1 MNVRAVKLDHNNVL
15 SEAPL
20 RPDFPVAP
28 PGSPRVFMPLPDVCI
43 TPATSPS
50 FELSPP
56 LPQEE
61 GFLAIPIRTARGRSV
76 AIVPPRKLPT
86 PPGPPPLYS
95 VLEAERRRHTNVQIA
110 SHPYANEPLA
120 TPDLTTDDIIMAL
133 HYADSVFGSDD
144 EESPDPDGPV
154 APQQRSSLDIVSVTT
169 SSDSSSEPQDGPFTL
184 SDNLVEEIRETAID
198 TDFLDELG
206 LSADDYRQLLEVVD
220 FVQFDDKE
228 EGLD

>member
-1 MNVRAVKLDHNNVL
+1 M
-15 SEAPL
+15 
-20 RPDFPVAP
+20 FTQ
-28 PGSPRVFMPLPDVCI
+28 LPDVCI

-61 GFLAIPIRTARGRSV
+61 GFLVVPIRTGRGRSA
-76 AIVPPRKLPT
+76 AITPPRKLPT
-86 PPGPPPLYS
+86 PTGPPLYS
-95 VLEAERRRHTNVQIA
+95 VIEAESRRRTIVQVA

-133 HYADSVFGSDD
+133 LYADSVFDSDD
-144 EESPDPDGPV
+144 EESPDPDDSV
-154 APQQRSSLDIVSVTT
+154 APQQRSSSDIVSVTT
-169 SSDSSSEPQDGPFTL
+169 SSDSSSEPQDCPFTL

-206 LSADDYRQLLEVVD
+206 LSADDYRQLLDVVD

>member
-1 MNVRAVKLDHNNVL
+1 VL

-28 PGSPRVFMPLPDVCI
+28 PGTPRIFIPLPDVCI

-50 FELSPP
+50 FDLSPP

-61 GFLAIPIRTARGRSV
+61 GFLVVPPRTARGRITAVS
-76 AIVPPRKLPT
+76 PPRKLPT
-86 PPGPPPLYS
+86 PPGPPLYS
-95 VLEAERRRHTNVQIA
+95 VREAERRRRTNTVP
-110 SHPYANEPLA
+110 HPYAYANEALT

-133 HYADSVFGSDD
+133 LYAESVFEED
-144 EESPDPDGPV
+144 EESPDPDGSV

-169 SSDSSSEPQDGPFTL
+169 SSDSSSEPQDSPFPL
-184 SDNLVEEIRETAID
+184 SDNLVEGMRDTATD

-206 LSADDYRQLLEVVD
+206 LSAEDYRQLLEVID
-220 FVQFDDKE
+220 FAQPDDKE

>member
-1 MNVRAVKLDHNNVL
+1 
-15 SEAPL
+15 
-20 RPDFPVAP
+20 
-28 PGSPRVFMPLPDVCI
+28 MPLPDVCI

-56 LPQEE
+56 LPQED
-61 GFLAIPIRTARGRSV
+61 GFLVVPVRTARGRSAAV
-76 AIVPPRKLPT
+76 SPPRKLPN
-86 PPGPPPLYS
+86 PPGVPPLHS
-95 VLEAERRRHTNVQIA
+95 VLETERRRRTNVA
-110 SHPYANEPLA
+110 SHPYAYANEPLA

-133 HYADSVFGSDD
+133 LYAESAFAPD
-144 EESPDPDGPV
+144 EESPDPDDSV

-169 SSDSSSEPQDGPFTL
+169 SSDSSSEPQDSPFTL
-184 SDNLVEEIRETAID
+184 SDNLVEEIRDTATD

-220 FVQFDDKE
+220 FAQLDDKE